1 MQAETKRFFS
11 PYATWTRIPG
21 SSSSSVSGD
30 GDGDGD
36 AITTCSEELMNSVGA
51 AVDEYVSAYSSLLNP
66 ADLGS
71 ASSNAGPGA
80 GADGTMKQDVEEE
93 IINEDFLGEYLAYRT
108 TKDPAK
114 RLLTGE

>member
-21 SSSSSVSGD
+21 ASSSSVSGD
-30 GDGDGD
+30 GDGD
-36 AITTCSEELMNSVGA
+36 AITTSSEDLMNSVGA
-51 AVDEYVSAYSSLLNP
+51 AVDEYVSAYSNLLIP

-71 ASSNAGPGA
+71 ASSNAGPGVD
-80 GADGTMKQDVEEE
+80 GAMKEDVVEE

-114 RLLTGE
+114 KLLTGE

>member
-21 SSSSSVSGD
+21 ASSSSVSGD
-30 GDGDGD
+30 GD
-36 AITTCSEELMNSVGA
+36 ATSSSSSEDLMKSVGA
-51 AVDEYVSAYSSLLNP
+51 AVDEYVSAYSNLLNP
-66 ADLGS
+66 MDPGP
-71 ASSNAGPGA
+71 ASSTTGPA
-80 GADGTMKQDVEEE
+80 ASACFDSAMKKDVVEE

-114 RLLTGE
+114 RLLTGK

>member
-21 SSSSSVSGD
+21 ASSSSVSGD
-30 GDGDGD
+30 GD
-36 AITTCSEELMNSVGA
+36 ATSSSSSSEDLMKSVGA
-51 AVDEYVSAYSSLLNP
+51 AVDEYVSTYSNLLNP
-66 ADLGS
+66 MGPGS
-71 ASSNAGPGA
+71 ASSTTGPGA
-80 GADGTMKQDVEEE
+80 SAGVNGAMKKDVVEE

-108 TKDPAK
+108 AKDPAK